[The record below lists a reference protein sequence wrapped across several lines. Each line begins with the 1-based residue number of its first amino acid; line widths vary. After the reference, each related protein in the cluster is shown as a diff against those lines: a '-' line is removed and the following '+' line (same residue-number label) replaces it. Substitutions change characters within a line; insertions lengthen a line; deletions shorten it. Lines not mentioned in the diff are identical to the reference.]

1 MLMYR
6 IDKDPWDNY
15 YGYDD
20 NDCNSNPGV
29 SYIFTAGADKISWT
43 ADDYRVDVTNG
54 CAY

>member
-1 MLMYR
+1 MYR